1 MQRIKNMAA
10 KSAVLKFLT
19 CKAQSMWLYGVDTR
33 RKLSKQNSPA
43 ETSQGQWF
51 PSLLGWSPGNPATRR
66 DPCQQLEKADL
77 FLLSLK
83 VSAYSLY
90 FFFAVTHFLLEHTEE
105 GSRLQAGEMLPDPCS
120 TRESS
125 CLLFP
130 SQGDWR
136 IISLLDDSPIPALLL
151 CEFSCCYINVSSSQ
165 CSQLQWHKGSV
176 NITSREEIPFEKGLF
191 YSLVTHVIAFICCN
205 EIFHKSSLHG
215 LAPFS
220 IAQLPGIF
228 LLAK

>member
-1 MQRIKNMAA
+1 MGLTQEGSWASKTLLQRHPKG
-10 KSAVLKFLT
+10 SG
-19 CKAQSMWLYGVDTR
+19 S
-33 RKLSKQNSPA
+33 
-43 ETSQGQWF
+43 
-51 PSLLGWSPGNPATRR
+51 
-66 DPCQQLEKADL
+66 
-77 FLLSLK
+77 LLSLAGVLGTLQPGETPASSWSRQIFSSSVWK
-83 VSAYSLY
+83 CLLIHFI

>member
-1 MQRIKNMAA
+1 MTLWGWHKKEAEQA
-10 KSAVLKFLT
+10 
-19 CKAQSMWLYGVDTR
+19 
-33 RKLSKQNSPA
+33 KLSCRDIPRAVVPFSPWLESWEPCNQERPLPA
-43 ETSQGQWF
+43 AGEGRSF
-51 PSLLGWSPGNPATRR
+51 PPQSESA
-66 DPCQQLEKADL
+66 CL
-77 FLLSLK
+77 FTL
-83 VSAYSLY
+83 

-105 GSRLQAGEMLPDPCS
+105 GSRLQAGEMLPDTCS

-136 IISLLDDSPIPALLL
+136 IVSLLDDSPIPALLL
-151 CEFSCCYINVSSSQ
+151 GEFSCCYIKVSSSQ
-165 CSQLQWHKGSV
+165 CSQLQWHKSSV